1 MCDIDDEENVM
12 FDYKKHFDIF
22 CKENCLELYL
32 SFDMLPGYETANG
45 TFDFETKTVYVNAA
59 CLSETPDEEQAF
71 FFFHEMRHALQYLC
85 PELFSDAI
93 IRSLPYTIMFDGTCY
108 KLVDGKYLECK
119 LDGGEELFTDVYLG
133 QPYEVDANKYAYKR
147 VKMIFGDSE
156 GLQKLY
162 DFWMPKK
169 PLSDEAYA
177 VYYDLI
183 DLKAK

>member
-1 MCDIDDEENVM
+1 M

-32 SFDMLPGYETANG
+32 SFDMPAGYETANG

-108 KLVDGKYLECK
+108 KLVDGRYLECK
-119 LDGGEELFTDVYLG
+119 LDGVEGYFTDLYLG
-133 QPYEVDANKYAYKR
+133 QPYELDANNYAYEQ
-147 VKMIFGDSE
+147 VKELFGETED
-156 GLQKLY
+156 LRRLY
-162 DFWMPKK
+162 DFWTPHQTVSGNVYDAVFSMIDEKIKK
-169 PLSDEAYA
+169 STGE
-177 VYYDLI
+177 V
-183 DLKAK
+183 